1 MSEYKCAEDLFAD
14 IGIQFIDSEEA
25 EAGPGLEQEEDTSA
39 SSFSSTQDPGPGLEL
54 GAEMREAASLGQ
66 GLARQ
71 GDTSDYSGVVES
83 DFYKT
88 FVEYRYLTVQQLDI
102 TFNA

>member
-14 IGIQFIDSEEA
+14 IGIQFIDCEEA

-54 GAEMREAASLGQ
+54 GAEIREAASLGQ

-71 GDTSDYSGVVES
+71 GDMSDNSGAVYNQVLLLRNI
-83 DFYKT
+83 
-88 FVEYRYLTVQQLDI
+88 YRI
-102 TFNA
+102 

>member
-14 IGIQFIDSEEA
+14 IGIQFIDCEEA

-71 GDTSDYSGVVES
+71 GDTSDYSGI
-83 DFYKT
+83 
-88 FVEYRYLTVQQLDI
+88 TVQCI
-102 TFNA
+102 IMYSYETVIV

>member
-14 IGIQFIDSEEA
+14 IGIQFIDCE

-71 GDTSDYSGVVES
+71 GDTSDYSGAVYNQVLLLRNI
-83 DFYKT
+83 
-88 FVEYRYLTVQQLDI
+88 YRI
-102 TFNA
+102 